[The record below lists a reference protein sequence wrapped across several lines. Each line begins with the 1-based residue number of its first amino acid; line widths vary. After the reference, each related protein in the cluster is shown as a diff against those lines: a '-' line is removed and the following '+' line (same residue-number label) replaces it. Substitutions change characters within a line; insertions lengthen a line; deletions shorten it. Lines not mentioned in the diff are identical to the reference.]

1 MTYACNY
8 VCWKTL
14 LFLACG
20 HRPRIWNLW
29 WTLCF
34 RLTQNSFTVWS
45 VVSGIVSGR
54 HFLCLSLTL
63 AGFWLFVKLS
73 NLKLHIALLN
83 TWGLY
88 FFPYFQLQ
96 VHPCVVA
103 LWAAQRRCWLGKRDI
118 TLDPWAFQL
127 PIGTQRNLRLRF
139 CLRSTFEENCSIS
152 VAVWAFTENVDVSF
166 VFFKAD
172 VPWIAKTSP
181 LRVKIGMTRH
191 VVYFPN
197 RGLLAAGRWHLKP
210 PAPPGWGFTVFL
222 GASEVVH
229 ERCQDVSGGISPDS
243 CQWAD
248 PPGSWPDS
256 DGLRMRCDLVHGF
269 SAKKKRNTVDPTVS
283 QGVTWIIQH
292 RTLNLADPWLSIGG
306 HPSFRIVLCCQF
318 FHLWIE
324 ADNSSEHSWNFCA
337 KQWEDALE
345 YLRQTLHHVTMSFKL
360 CT

>member
-1 MTYACNY
+1 M
-8 VCWKTL
+8 
-14 LFLACG
+14 
-20 HRPRIWNLW
+20 
-29 WTLCF
+29 
-34 RLTQNSFTVWS
+34 
-45 VVSGIVSGR
+45 
-54 HFLCLSLTL
+54 SL
-63 AGFWLFVKLS
+63 
-73 NLKLHIALLN
+73 
-83 TWGLY
+83 GL
-88 FFPYFQLQ
+88 Q
-96 VHPCVVA
+96 
-103 LWAAQRRCWLGKRDI
+103 
-118 TLDPWAFQL
+118 
-127 PIGTQRNLRLRF
+127 
-139 CLRSTFEENCSIS
+139 
-152 VAVWAFTENVDVSF
+152 
-166 VFFKAD
+166 
-172 VPWIAKTSP
+172 KTSP

-243 CQWAD
+243 CPVGWSTGIMTRFGRA
-248 PPGSWPDS
+248 S
-256 DGLRMRCDLVHGF
+256 DAVWSGAWIFCQEKTQH
-269 SAKKKRNTVDPTVS
+269 SDPTVS

>member
-14 LFLACG
+14 LFVACG

-45 VVSGIVSGR
+45 VVSGLVSGR

-83 TWGLY
+83 TWGWY

-172 VPWIAKTSP
+172 VPWIAKNQSVAGKNWYDTSCCVLSEP
-181 LRVKIGMTRH
+181 RLASCRPVAFETPGPSRVRFHRFSGCEWSGSRTVPGCFWWHQSWFLSVGWSTGIMTRFGRASDAVWSGAWIFCQEKTQH
-191 VVYFPN
+191 SGPN
-197 RGLLAAGRWHLKP
+197 SVTRCHLNCPTQDIESCRSLA
-210 PAPPGWGFTVFL
+210 
-222 GASEVVH
+222 
-229 ERCQDVSGGISPDS
+229 
-243 CQWAD
+243 
-248 PPGSWPDS
+248 
-256 DGLRMRCDLVHGF
+256 
-269 SAKKKRNTVDPTVS
+269 
-283 QGVTWIIQH
+283 
-292 RTLNLADPWLSIGG
+292 
-306 HPSFRIVLCCQF
+306 
-318 FHLWIE
+318 
-324 ADNSSEHSWNFCA
+324 
-337 KQWEDALE
+337 
-345 YLRQTLHHVTMSFKL
+345 
-360 CT
+360 